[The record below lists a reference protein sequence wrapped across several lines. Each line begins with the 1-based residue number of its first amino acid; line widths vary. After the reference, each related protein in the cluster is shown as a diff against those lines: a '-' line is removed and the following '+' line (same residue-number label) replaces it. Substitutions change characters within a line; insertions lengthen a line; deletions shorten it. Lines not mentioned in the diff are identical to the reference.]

1 MYKAPKDSAVNRDII
16 RSVRTIKKSW
26 LLVREK
32 QPVVDMQPERVSFK
46 SGTTEIRDRAEE
58 MDTKRERLR
67 PTEI

>member
-32 QPVVDMQPERVSFK
+32 QPVVYMQPERVSFK

>member
-46 SGTTEIRDRAEE
+46 SGTTEIRDRTEE
-58 MDTKRERLR
+58 MDTKTERLR